1 MQKGESDKTAVGEVI
16 LNLSIVIPG
25 TVCIALQQLAAC
37 RSSSRKKEG
46 VPRGHGQTFHGSGFS
61 ELGAR
66 GC

>member
-16 LNLSIVIPG
+16 LNLSIVIHV
-25 TVCIALQQLAAC
+25 TCIALQQLAAC